1 MNNSDNNTK
10 VSGSDTPPD
19 QYVDGVAAALPDFY
33 CRTPAYKHWLSSVV
47 AGRGYKTVL
56 DAACGNGIDSI
67 QLLEEGY
74 TVVSVD
80 ASEPMV
86 AQARNERQRRQNDP
100 AFNDWGNHP
109 MVHYIWRSTC

>member
-1 MNNSDNNTK
+1 M
-10 VSGSDTPPD
+10 
-19 QYVDGVAAALPDFY
+19 
-33 CRTPAYKHWLSSVV
+33 
-47 AGRGYKTVL
+47 
-56 DAACGNGIDSI
+56 

-100 AFNDWGNHP
+100 AFNNWGNNP
-109 MVHYIWRSTC
+109 MVHYMWRSTC